1 MVLLVKK
8 YLTKHIKRK
17 ELLDNMK
24 LLFENWRRYLL
35 EKNIPTVNIGSLQ
48 VIDANKLWWGK
59 VKQKRRRKTQPK
71 MIVIH
76 KGAQK
81 PSTTVS
87 TFNKRGTSSHFE
99 VDKKGR
105 IFQYLNPS
113 RYTAA
118 HSGNSHVNAN
128 SIGIDVSSGAWTP
141 EQIQST
147 EQLVTALCSA
157 YNIPQVVA
165 PDTRLSKFDKNI
177 VNFVVQ
183 NEIGILR
190 HRNIVNTK
198 CPGSFPVD
206 DLGEESKLNTGMH
219 LKESAPIK
227 IKVGV
232 TPLEVEVASDKD
244 SIEKGLMH
252 RDELGP
258 DSGMLFMFPEPE
270 EKSFW
275 MKNTNIPL
283 SIAYVGADNKILNIE
298 DMEPHDTT
306 GVKSKGKAKCAIEA
320 NKGWFDSKG
329 VKAGDYVN
337 LPTEELEEQT
347 EPFQKYGRSTYR
359 KFIIKLSKQGPNKY
373 NVGGA
378 MKKPSV
384 KHLKSGPPG

>member
-1 MVLLVKK
+1 
-8 YLTKHIKRK
+8 
-17 ELLDNMK
+17 MK
-24 LLFENWRRYLL
+24 LLFENWRRYLN
-35 EKNIPTVNIGSLQ
+35 E
-48 VIDANKLWWGK
+48 AN
-59 VKQKRRRKTQPK
+59 
-71 MIVIH
+71 
-76 KGAQK
+76 
-81 PSTTVS
+81 
-87 TFNKRGTSSHFE
+87 
-99 VDKKGR
+99 
-105 IFQYLNPS
+105 
-113 RYTAA
+113 
-118 HSGNSHVNAN
+118 
-128 SIGIDVSSGAWTP
+128 
-141 EQIQST
+141 
-147 EQLVTALCSA
+147 
-157 YNIPQVVA
+157 
-165 PDTRLSKFDKNI
+165 
-177 VNFVVQ
+177 
-183 NEIGILR
+183 
-190 HRNIVNTK
+190 
-198 CPGSFPVD
+198 
-206 DLGEESKLNTGMH
+206 
-219 LKESAPIK
+219 PIK
-227 IKVGV
+227 IKVGE